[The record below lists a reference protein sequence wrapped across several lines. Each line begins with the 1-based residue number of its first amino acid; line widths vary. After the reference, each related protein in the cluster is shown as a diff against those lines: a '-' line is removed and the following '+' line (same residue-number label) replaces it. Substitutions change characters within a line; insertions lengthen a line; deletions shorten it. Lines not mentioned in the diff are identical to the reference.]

1 MTNYLST
8 EQIIAIHRRHI
19 IETGGADGI
28 RDRAALESAALR
40 PQTGYYA
47 DIIEMAAALIESL
60 AVNHPF
66 VDGNKRAAFASA
78 DTFLM
83 MNGYRL
89 EIEPAET
96 YRFVIELFETG
107 TFNFTAIER
116 WLRMNAV
123 QLKQP

>member
-1 MTNYLST
+1 M
-8 EQIIAIHRRHI
+8 
-19 IETGGADGI
+19 

-40 PQTGYYA
+40 PQTGYYPDA
-47 DIIEMAAALIESL
+47 IEKAAALIESL

-66 VDGNKRAAFASA
+66 IDGNKRTAFASA

-83 MNGYRL
+83 MNG
-89 EIEPAET
+89 

-107 TFNFTAIER
+107 TFNFTSIER
-116 WLRMNAV
+116 WLRMNTV